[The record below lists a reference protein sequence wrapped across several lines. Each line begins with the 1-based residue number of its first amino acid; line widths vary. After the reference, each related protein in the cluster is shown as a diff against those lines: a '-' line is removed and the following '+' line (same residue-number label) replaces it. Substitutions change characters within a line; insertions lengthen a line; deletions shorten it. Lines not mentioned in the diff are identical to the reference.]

1 MKIDR
6 SRITLILLASLPFL
20 IGSVISA
27 SILTNPLFSETVL
40 NPSRTYTPV
49 ELLIQAMISIGLGT
63 TIVFVLFY
71 SLEKR
76 GSFARRV
83 FVAMVVSPI
92 LTLVFFVLGQA
103 LLLIMF
109 TGATNT
115 ILPSLLSF
123 GSLAVFM
130 LSIVFIVMDAV
141 PPMLKNL
148 FVVFYGSI
156 FGTFLGVS
164 FVTSSMLVLIV
175 SLALEDWM
183 LLRFSPAAQMETM
196 SSQIGSDPFDYT
208 RIQTQTVAV
217 GAGDYIAFSLI
228 SAHAFLYF
236 PIYVWAMSMILA
248 MLGVIINS
256 TIIAKEASPM
266 PNIPLPGLMAII
278 PWLAHIIALAPFLI

>member
-1 MKIDR
+1 MKLDW
-6 SRITLILLASLPFL
+6 SRIQLIFLGALPFV

-27 SILTNPLFSETVL
+27 SILTNPLFSEAILSGT
-40 NPSRTYTPV
+40 RTYTPL
-49 ELLIQAMISIGLGT
+49 ELIIQALISMGLGS
-63 TIVFVLFY
+63 TIVFSLFY
-71 SLEKR
+71 ALERR

-109 TGATNT
+109 LGATNT
-115 ILPSLLSF
+115 LLPSLLSF

-130 LSIVFIVMDAV
+130 LSIVFIVMDSV

-148 FVVFYGSI
+148 FVLFYGSI

-175 SLALEDWM
+175 TLALEDWM
-183 LLRFSPAAQMETM
+183 LTRFSPATEAAKM
-196 SSQIGSDPFDYT
+196 SDQIGSDPFDYT
-208 RIQTQTVAV
+208 RIQTQSVAV
-217 GAGDYIAFSLI
+217 GAGDFIAFALI
-228 SAHAFLYF
+228 SAHAYLYF
-236 PIYVWAMSMILA
+236 PFYVWAMSTALA

-256 TIIAKEASPM
+256 TILAKELEPM
-266 PNIPLPGLMAII
+266 PNIPLPALLAII
-278 PWLAHIIALAPFLI
+278 PWIVHIVALIPFT